1 MLPESREIMEIFRRF
16 KIGKGETLQRP
27 VLERIVSS
35 EWDRG
40 LQDKLSD
47 GLNELVK
54 LEYIRMGGDR
64 GFLLTDRGYKHLYS
78 SQPYSRRS
86 N

>member
-1 MLPESREIMEIFRRF
+1 MLPESRQIMEVFRRF

-40 LQDKLSD
+40 LQDKLSA
-47 GLNELVK
+47 GLNDLVK
-54 LEYIRMGGDR
+54 LEYIKMGGDK
-64 GFLLTDRGYKHLYS
+64 GFFLTDRGYNYLYTS
-78 SQPYSRRS
+78 HP
-86 N
+86 